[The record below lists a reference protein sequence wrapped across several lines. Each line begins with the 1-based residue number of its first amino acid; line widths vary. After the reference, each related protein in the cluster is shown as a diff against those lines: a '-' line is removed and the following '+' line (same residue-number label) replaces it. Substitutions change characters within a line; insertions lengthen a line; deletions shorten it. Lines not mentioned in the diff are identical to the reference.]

1 MRSYNKFLQIK
12 RKIGDE
18 NNNIIK

>member
-18 NNNIIK
+18 NNNTIK